1 MVELKIP
8 NLYSRD
14 PLVGGRKADINEVAS
29 HITKVT
35 TKVT

>member
-14 PLVGGRKADINEVAS
+14 PLVGEAGKQILMKLL